1 MFRHSLRHKIVG
13 IALGLIILMVI
24 TSVLSMIMSAR
35 VRHLLDELTIK
46 YIPAYDHLARVDIR
60 SIERA
65 LALRRMVI
73 AKMQVPPDDEGYAA
87 RLRLFQEKD
96 GEIEQEAN
104 AARKLINS
112 IIDDVST
119 PSDNAALAR
128 IDARIDDA
136 ITDLRRLLSDE
147 DAELLKQLDSKD
159 LVQVRGTLARVD
171 MLRDEFTQ
179 KIDAIRADMLSQVF
193 ASTSTV
199 IRNQQK
205 EIVVSAIVTVL
216 AATLGLGF
224 ALFVS
229 GGITRPVRRLLEG
242 TRQVEAG
249 RFDQLVSVSTRDEIG
264 QLSAAFNR
272 MVEHLRRNE
281 RIRETFGRYIDP
293 KVIEGLIDRP
303 EVAAVDGQRR
313 VMTVMFCDMKGFTSM
328 SEGMTPQGLVKVMNC
343 YLTTMSGPVRAHRG
357 IIDKYIGDAIMAYW
371 GPPFIE
377 ESDQARFACLAA
389 IDMVNCVPALQ
400 KQLPELLGIR
410 AIPAECDIKIG
421 IATGEVLAGSIGS
434 ELMMSFT
441 VMGDAV
447 NLASR
452 LEAVNKVYGSRIL
465 VSQITAAAAGD
476 ALELREID
484 RLRVTGQRMPQVL
497 FEVMG
502 RSGALTKQQELLR
515 TCYLDG
521 LAAYRARRWDEAR
534 SSFEAA
540 LEASP
545 RDGPS
550 RALLSRIDNLRGK
563 PPPPDWDGSWP
574 LSEYPSISSAARE
587 AYQRTM
593 RKDDSGARSAE
604 PSAP

>member
-1 MFRHSLRHKIVG
+1 ME
-13 IALGLIILMVI
+13 
-24 TSVLSMIMSAR
+24 SAPR
-35 VRHLLDELTIK
+35 
-46 YIPAYDHLARVDIR
+46 AYWLKA
-60 SIERA
+60 S
-65 LALRRMVI
+65 
-73 AKMQVPPDDEGYAA
+73 
-87 RLRLFQEKD
+87 
-96 GEIEQEAN
+96 N
-104 AARKLINS
+104 AAPS
-112 IIDDVST
+112 FST
-119 PSDNAALAR
+119 FPGT
-128 IDARIDDA
+128 IP
-136 ITDLRRLLSDE
+136 LLSDE
-147 DAELLKQLDSKD
+147 DAELLRQLDSKD
-159 LVQVRGTLARVD
+159 LAEVRGTLARVD
-171 MLRDEFTQ
+171 TLRDEFTQ

-199 IRNQQK
+199 IRNQQR

-224 ALFVS
+224 ALLVS

-242 TRQVEAG
+242 TRHVEAG

-272 MVEHLRRNE
+272 MVEQLRRNE

-303 EVAAVDGQRR
+303 EVAAIDGQRR

-343 YLTTMSGPVRAHRG
+343 YLTIMSAPVRAHRG

-389 IDMVNCVPALQ
+389 IDMVNRVPALQ

-410 AIPAECDIKIG
+410 AIPAECDVKIG

-465 VSQITAAAAGD
+465 ISQTTAAAVGD

-484 RLRVTGQRMPQVL
+484 RLTIIGQRVPQVL

-502 RSGALTKQQELLR
+502 RTGALTKQQELLR
-515 TCYLDG
+515 ARYLDG
-521 LAAYRARRWDEAR
+521 LAAYRARRWEDAR
-534 SSFEAA
+534 NSFEAA

-545 RDGPS
+545 KDGPS
-550 RALLSRIDNLRGK
+550 RALLSRIEDLRAK
-563 PPPPDWDGSWP
+563 PPPPDWDGSWHM
-574 LSEYPSISSAARE
+574 EHRE
-587 AYQRTM
+587 FHTATRGTTY
-593 RKDDSGARSAE
+593 
-604 PSAP
+604 